1 MVRTNKCTKLSF
13 KRELFC
19 QKVTTNLEI
28 ASAYLCA
35 YPKTQSRITA
45 SKNGSR
51 LMKNEEVIARI
62 AELTKRSSAKA
73 QVSQEL
79 VLKNLLD
86 ISNRCLQVAAV
97 MIKDGKKT
105 VQAEDKFICS
115 KCGDVHTVGLFK
127 FDAAGANKANE
138 LLGRYMAMFTDKVE
152 HSGGLTFEDYILER
166 KRRKTAAKKAGKDL

>member
-1 MVRTNKCTKLSF
+1 MEKLNNQQQ
-13 KRELFC
+13 KFC
-19 QKVTTNLEI
+19 LKYIQTLDVASSYL
-28 ASAYLCA
+28 SAY
-35 YPKTQSRITA
+35 PRTQSRITA

-62 AELTKRSSAKA
+62 AEITKKSSIKT
-73 QVSQEL
+73 QITQEL
-79 VLKNLLD
+79 VLKNLKN
-86 ISNRCLQVAAV
+86 ISDRCLEIIPV